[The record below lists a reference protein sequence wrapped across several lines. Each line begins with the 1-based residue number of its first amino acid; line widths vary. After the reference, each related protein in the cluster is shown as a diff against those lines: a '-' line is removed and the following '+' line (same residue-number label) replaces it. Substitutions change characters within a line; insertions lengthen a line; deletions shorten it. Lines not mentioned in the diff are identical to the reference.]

1 MTLGS
6 GILSEC
12 MYVPPLFFW
21 RSHPFSRFCGGYRS
35 LFPNFLHKIAAFHT
49 CRVLHTD
56 SVLRTH
62 CLSIATYCNMARR
75 WCQRAPYGKYCAGWE
90 TEKREKQKRR
100 VYSLWCIPGAE
111 KGINCYIQRMQE
123 VFVGL
128 IPESLT
134 QIRQNIIDVLCP
146 YGKAYGVGLDS
157 LL

>member
-1 MTLGS
+1 MFLLYFS
-6 GILSEC
+6 GDHILSPDSAVATARFFRISFIRSQPFILVGC
-12 MYVPPLFFW
+12 STRILCCALIVCLLLPIVIWPGAGVNVP
-21 RSHPFSRFCGGYRS
+21 HMG
-35 LFPNFLHKIAAFHT
+35 
-49 CRVLHTD
+49 
-56 SVLRTH
+56 
-62 CLSIATYCNMARR
+62 SIA
-75 WCQRAPYGKYCAGWE
+75 QGGKPKK
-90 TEKREKQKRR
+90 EKSKKRR